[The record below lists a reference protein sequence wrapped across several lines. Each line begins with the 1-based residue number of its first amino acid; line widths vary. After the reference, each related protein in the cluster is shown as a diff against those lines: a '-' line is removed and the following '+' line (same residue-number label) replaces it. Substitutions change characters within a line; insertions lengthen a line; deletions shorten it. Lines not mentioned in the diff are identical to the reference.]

1 MDDII
6 LTAEQE
12 AEAER
17 ILDCALA
24 QARVELRQAA
34 RMLASKK
41 NSELFGAPE
50 FELRAAMHR
59 VGARALDTALQ
70 ERKKRGIK
78 VRALPVPPAGPTR
91 GS

>member
-24 QARVELRQAA
+24 QARVELKQAS

-50 FELRAAMHR
+50 FELCAAMHR
-59 VGARALDTALQ
+59 IGARALDTALQ
-70 ERKKRGIK
+70 ERKKRGTK
-78 VRALPVPPAGPTR
+78 GRALPVLHAGPTP
-91 GS
+91 GL

>member
-24 QARVELRQAA
+24 QARVELQQTA

-41 NSELFGAPE
+41 NSELF
-50 FELRAAMHR
+50 LK
-59 VGARALDTALQ
+59 LL
-70 ERKKRGIK
+70 KN
-78 VRALPVPPAGPTR
+78 
-91 GS
+91 